1 MWLTFRTG
9 PDDGRAVQAR
19 GERFVIGRDESA
31 DLIVHDD
38 KASRQHAFL
47 RVYADGRAEL
57 HDMGS
62 ANGTIVNGHVI
73 TGPVLLSGGE
83 QLQFGDTIL
92 TTSISEGAARETTVG
107 VIPVAVGETGPTP
120 STIERRRLRR
130 SLVAT
135 WIAGGAILAAA
146 IVVGVLFAT
155 GVLGG
160 GTSDDDKKRAAIALL
175 RQSTVQV
182 ITAKGDQPVGTGTGW
197 LLDASKGLIVTN
209 AHVTGV
215 GDRWAVRWVTG
226 PSDNLQE
233 IRRPATL
240 VASAPCDDLAL
251 LRVDDLPGLK
261 AIPLASQADLQG
273 GESVIAA
280 GYPGVIG
287 TARLQE
293 PLQFTEGNVSV
304 ARTKFDDEQDPSTQI
319 YPDLVQ
325 TTAPINPGNSG
336 GPLVTFDGKLVGVN
350 TLGALMKQAQNFA
363 IGVDQ
368 VKKVTTI
375 LRQGRS
381 IGFTGADV
389 DIEGELRV
397 PPAAGVG
404 VVDIVPGSPAEQA
417 NFPAPSRIAAVD
429 GEPIVGL
436 RGYCLKLSDTVAPES
451 AQFTVVDRNGQQSS
465 GTVAMVNAPL
475 GGQ

>member
-1 MWLTFRTG
+1 M
-9 PDDGRAVQAR
+9 
-19 GERFVIGRDESA
+19 
-31 DLIVHDD
+31 
-38 KASRQHAFL
+38 
-47 RVYADGRAEL
+47 
-57 HDMGS
+57 
-62 ANGTIVNGHVI
+62 
-73 TGPVLLSGGE
+73 LLSVGE

-92 TTSISEGAARETTVG
+92 TTSTSEGAARETTVG
-107 VIPVAVGETGPTP
+107 VIPAAVGETGPTP
-120 STIERRRLRR
+120 STIERRRLPRR

-135 WIAGGAILAAA
+135 WIAGGATSSQRPSWGSSSPRGSSAA
-146 IVVGVLFAT
+146 GQSAT
-155 GVLGG
+155 
-160 GTSDDDKKRAAIALL
+160 TKKKREAIALL
-175 RQSTVQV
+175 RQFLDSVQV
-182 ITAKGDQPVGTGTGW
+182 ITGKGDQPVGTGTGW
-197 LLDASKGLIVTN
+197 LLDASRGLIVTN

-226 PSDNLQE
+226 PSNKLQE

-251 LRVDDLPGLK
+251 LKVDDLPGLK
-261 AIPLASQADLQG
+261 AIPLASQSDLQG

-350 TLGALMKQAQNFA
+350 TLGPSMKQAQNFA

-368 VKKVTTI
+368 VKKITNV
-375 LRQGRS
+375 LRQGHS

-389 DIEGELRV
+389 DIEGELPGARV
-397 PPAAGVG
+397 PGGRRDRRRAGLPRGPDPSPLAIADRVDRRRADRRSARLPPQARKHGRAGQRAVHRGGPGGAAVERQRGDGERVARGLVGPPFRRAAGRRG
-404 VVDIVPGSPAEQA
+404 RSRSSPSH
-417 NFPAPSRIAAVD
+417 PS
-429 GEPIVGL
+429 
-436 RGYCLKLSDTVAPES
+436 
-451 AQFTVVDRNGQQSS
+451 
-465 GTVAMVNAPL
+465 
-475 GGQ
+475 GGGGGR